1 MTMPE
6 ALAIVAGPSGFV
18 TLSNVIAAPNAAGTV
33 VVFSVTTDQS
43 VQLNFRIWD
52 VMNPSVSAAG
62 TEAAAGIG
70 TRTFSY
76 TLSPVSANP
85 QGKVMGFEI
94 TSVTAPP
101 PTLRPYQGTVRIPA
115 ARTVANQKA
124 VPVRW
129 NMFGDGTRPVDGGG
143 TGPLK
148 NGPAAGNW
156 SSYTWTQYNPKQTTF
171 PTP

>member
-1 MTMPE
+1 MTMP
-6 ALAIVAGPSGFV
+6 LAIVAGPAGFV
-18 TLSNVIAAPNAAGTV
+18 TLSNVIATPNAAGTV
-33 VVFSVTTDQS
+33 VTFSVTTDQS

-52 VMNPSVSAAG
+52 TQNPSVSAGG
-62 TEAAAGIG
+62 TEAAAAVG
-70 TRTFSY
+70 TRTFQY

-101 PTLRPYQGTVRIPA
+101 PTLRPYQGTVRISA

-129 NMFGDGTRPVDGGG
+129 NMFGDGTRPAGGAG
-143 TGPLK
+143 I
-148 NGPAAGNW
+148 GNW
-156 SSYTWTQYNPKQTTF
+156 SSYTWAQYNPKMTTY

>member
-1 MTMPE
+1 MP
-6 ALAIVAGPSGFV
+6 IVAGPSLFV
-18 TLSNVIAAPNAAGTV
+18 TLSNVIATPNAAGTV
-33 VVFSVTTDQS
+33 VTFSVTTDQS

-52 VMNPSVSAAG
+52 AQTPSVSASG
-62 TEAAAGIG
+62 TEAAAAAG
-70 TRTFSY
+70 TRTFAY

-124 VPVRW
+124 VPVRH
-129 NMFGDGTRPVDGGG
+129 NMFGDGTRPSGGG
-143 TGPLK
+143 GV
-148 NGPAAGNW
+148 GNW
-156 SSYTWTQYNPKQTTF
+156 SSYTWAQYNPKMTTY